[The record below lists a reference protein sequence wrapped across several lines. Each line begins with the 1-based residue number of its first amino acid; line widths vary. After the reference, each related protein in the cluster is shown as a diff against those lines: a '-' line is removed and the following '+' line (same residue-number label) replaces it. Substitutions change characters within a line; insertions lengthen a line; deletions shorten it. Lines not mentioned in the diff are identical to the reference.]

1 MIRPWIGITL
11 LGTSWLLGLDYYET
25 ASPWAQAA
33 VLILGAWMLS
43 TGERANPLRA
53 TRAAY
58 PELTLAIFVLLIPVV
73 WWSPWPYRLSPLAI
87 IAGLLLE
94 RLPNARPTTTMC
106 TWCPTWC
113 PTWRP
118 LRQAAAV
125 CITGGVILLVQ
136 AVALTFYAAA
146 TRGATTFPPCWLN
159 YSRRSVPWRE
169 SMRPAMDQRSSCSRC
184 GSRTGWPSPGT
195 SSSIRPR

>member
-11 LGTSWLLGLDYYET
+11 LGISWLLGLDYYET

-53 TRAAY
+53 TRGLSRIDPGHLRPADSGRVVE
-58 PELTLAIFVLLIPVV
+58 PLA
-73 WWSPWPYRLSPLAI
+73 LSPVA
-87 IAGLLLE
+87 AGNHRRAPAGTPAE
-94 RLPNARPTTTMC
+94 RAADHDHV

-146 TRGATTFPPCWLN
+146 TARSHDLPAVLVKLLATLG
-159 YSRRSVPWRE
+159 SLAGIDAA
-169 SMRPAMDQRSSCSRC
+169 AMDQCSSCSRC

-195 SSSIRPR
+195 WSSIRPR